1 MELAFDAMIGKTN
14 EEIALRM
21 KTLYHDGSGFEL
33 DGRRFS
39 VWFDPSGIQMAAG
52 DRARYANNAQVIS
65 WTDAAKRVGAL
76 IEAGQFGTQLE
87 NVEAPGTIRRKVAE
101 QLIYMYR
108 DSAARENGYLSLMTD
123 TPLIFPDCV
132 NHGLT
137 PDEGGHLLVGLVMQQ
152 TVQRVLC
159 GLSAAIIGNL
169 VRMHWQ
175 TGDSFGDNADTGV
188 HSRDLYGRGR
198 RDRLTR
204 GVGAEVE

>member
-1 MELAFDAMIGKTN
+1 M
-14 EEIALRM
+14 R
-21 KTLYHDGSGFEL
+21 
-33 DGRRFS
+33 
-39 VWFDPSGIQMAAG
+39 Q
-52 DRARYANNAQVIS
+52 
-65 WTDAAKRVGAL
+65 
-76 IEAGQFGTQLE
+76 
-87 NVEAPGTIRRKVAE
+87 
-101 QLIYMYR
+101 
-108 DSAARENGYLSLMTD
+108 
-123 TPLIFPDCV
+123 
-132 NHGLT
+132 HGLT

-169 VRMHWQ
+169 VRMHRQ